1 MKQLLIA
8 AGIVLLLT
16 DAQAQTDSTMHRRQ
30 TTKTTTTKSKTKVQR
45 SDSTRHYKSAD
56 MNAND
61 PRMNT
66 HMPQNDSMRSH

>member
-8 AGIVLLLT
+8 AGIVLLFT
-16 DAQAQTDSTMHRRQ
+16 DAQAQTDSSTRRRQ
-30 TTKTTTTKSKTKVQR
+30 TTKTTTRKTKTKVQR
-45 SDSTRHYKSAD
+45 SDSTRNYRSED

-66 HMPQNDSMRSH
+66 HMPQNDSMRR